1 MNQSERTERDMETE
15 KVEENNQIERDMET
29 EKAEENNPIH
39 SQRSV
44 NHSQSTHWQ
53 IHALLWR

>member
-1 MNQSERTERDMETE
+1 MNQSERTERNMETE
-15 KVEENNQIERDMET
+15 KD
-29 EKAEENNPIH
+29 EENNPIY
-39 SQRSV
+39 SLRSV